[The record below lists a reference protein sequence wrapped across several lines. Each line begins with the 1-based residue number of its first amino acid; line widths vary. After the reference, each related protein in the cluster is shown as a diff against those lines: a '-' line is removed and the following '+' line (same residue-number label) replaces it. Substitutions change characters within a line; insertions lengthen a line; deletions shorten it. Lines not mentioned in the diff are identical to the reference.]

1 MFVIIGE
8 KIHMNYITKIK
19 SCFRKIVN
27 KTNHT
32 IKECILSLISFIIT
46 FFVFF
51 VVFKANNLYPFGEK
65 SIAWCDL
72 KQQGIPLLMNLKDV
86 LSGDGS
92 ILYSFNN
99 ASGMNF
105 WGVFLFFLSNPFS
118 FLCVF
123 FEKAELYKLV
133 STFVIIK
140 LCIASFTSTLFF
152 VKVCKNTSKGISVA
166 LGVAYS
172 LCAYGL
178 MYYQNIMWLDIMY
191 LYPLLIFGIKKAME
205 KKGYALYTVIL
216 SLCVLFNFYLSFM
229 VILSILLYIGLYLLI
244 SEDDLKLRKL
254 VSFDLLK
261 GSVIA
266 ALISSISW
274 IPAFIQYSS
283 SGRGESIFKT
293 LSSSSW
299 VPRLDTILLLLLSSS
314 VIIIILLSF
323 IKPTI
328 EKLRIFLS
336 FLLFFIPIFI
346 EPINKMWHTGSYMSF
361 PGRYAFIT
369 IFMGLYLVC
378 LSLERKDRNKT
389 IESFF
394 PLYDDK
400 SRLNERKNSFKK
412 IIIPIL
418 PHIIFSVA
426 SAITVYILYKNVSMG
441 VFINEK
447 ENLSNFIDTL
457 WGNNKQLKTTFKVS
471 LIFALVYFI
480 YSVLYKLK
488 LIPKR
493 IFSIFLLC
501 VIICEGIF
509 AINVYVVPCSEKT
522 IFNSYDSFLDLEGKI
537 DDDEFYR
544 IKTEKKYEDSNLL
557 GALGYNSIGHYTSL
571 TNKEY
576 MNVSKALGYSSSWME
591 LSTYGGT
598 ELSDA
603 IMSVKYKVI
612 RQKLENSVYSN
623 ETYSIVETFASLGL
637 GVKYN
642 GNNDVFSYDES
653 SRTDFQEKIFASLFN
668 SEEALFEKYTP
679 TLYKNCSISTDGNKK
694 TINGEGELIYY
705 INVLDEQTLYF
716 DAFGEFSNNL
726 MQTINRGFDIYV
738 NGIKISTYPDGMYT
752 GFVNLGTFKDEKVT
766 VKVITKRSHMSLISF
781 GVSGLKKDVLKKA
794 VENTESGFL
803 NVKNNKAYGTVDGK
817 DGEYLFVSIPYD
829 EGFKVKVNGKKINPE
844 KVFGDFYSIPLSN
857 GVNNIEMNYTPP
869 GFIIGIIFSSIG
881 IVLFILFLC
890 FDNNK
895 SKVPTRKESSQNN
908 SNKRKVNEENYIES
922 SVLLNN
928 IKTASLYLFIV
939 LFIILVLVIYI
950 FPILV
955 KLFK

>member
-1 MFVIIGE
+1 
-8 KIHMNYITKIK
+8 MNNISTLT
-19 SCFRKIVN
+19 SCFKKIY
-27 KTNHT
+27 KKLYY
-32 IKECILSLISFIIT
+32 IAKDYIFSFFSFIIT
-46 FFVFF
+46 FFVFAII
-51 VVFKANNLYPFGEK
+51 FKANGLYPFGET

-86 LSGDGS
+86 LSGNGS

-166 LGVAYS
+166 LGVSYS

-191 LYPLLIFGIKKAME
+191 LYPLLILGIKKAME

-244 SEDDLKLRKL
+244 SKDDLKLKKS

-261 GSVIA
+261 GSIIA

-378 LSLERKDRNKT
+378 LSLERKDNAEIKET
-389 IESFF
+389 ILNS
-394 PLYDDK
+394 YNDK
-400 SRLNERKNSFKK
+400 NVLNENKLLFRS
-412 IIIPIL
+412 IIKQVL
-418 PHIIFSVA
+418 PYIVFSVA
-426 SAITVYILYKNVSMG
+426 CAITVYILYKNVSMG

-447 ENLSNFIDTL
+447 DKLSNFIDTL

-480 YSVLYKLK
+480 YSLLYKLK
-488 LIPKR
+488 LIPKK

-501 VIICEGIF
+501 VVICEGIF
-509 AINVYVVPCSEKT
+509 AINVYIVPCSEKT

-537 DDDEFYR
+537 NDDEFYR
-544 IKTEKKYEDSNLL
+544 INTEKKYEDSNLL

-612 RQKLENSVYSN
+612 RSKIENSVYSN

-642 GNNDVFSYDES
+642 GNNDVFSYDEI
-653 SRTDFQEKIFASLFN
+653 SRTDFQEKIFSSLFN
-668 SEEALFEKYTP
+668 SDEALFEKYTP
-679 TLYKNCSISTDGNKK
+679 TLYKNCSISTEGNKK
-694 TINGEGELIYY
+694 IINGEGELIYY
-705 INVLDEQTLYF
+705 INVSGEQTLYF
-716 DAFGEFSNNL
+716 DAFGEFSNGL
-726 MQTINRGFDIYV
+726 IQTINRGFDIYV
-738 NGIKISTYPDGMYT
+738 NGIRISTYPDGMYT
-752 GFVNLGTFKDEKVT
+752 GFVNLGTFKNEKVT
-766 VKVITKRSHMSLISF
+766 IKVITNRPQMSLISF
-781 GVSGLKKDVLKKA
+781 GVSGLKKEVLKKA

-829 EGFKVKVNGKKINPE
+829 EGFKVKVNGKKIKPE

-857 GVNNIEMNYTPP
+857 GINNIEMSYTPT
-869 GFIIGIIFSSIG
+869 GFISGIIFTSIG
-881 IVLFILFLC
+881 IVLFILFLI
-890 FDNNK
+890 FDKKN
-895 SKVPTRKESSQNN
+895 SKLIQKESSQNFQ
-908 SNKRKVNEENYIES
+908 NKRKENEEKVFNS
-922 SVLLNN
+922 SILLSN
-928 IKTASLYLFIV
+928 IKTASLYLFII
-939 LFIILVLVIYI
+939 LFIILTFVIYI
-950 FPILV
+950 FPIFV
-955 KLFK
+955 RLFK